1 MPVNSQNDMYFRMK
15 KISNCFEISIEKIS
29 KALKKPLYTQSH
41 LESYEKNPDIILKR
55 NTRLLTAQPTQ

>member
-1 MPVNSQNDMYFRMK
+1 MTCISERKHFQIALKIQFK
-15 KISNCFEISIEKIS
+15 KHQRL
-29 KALKKPLYTQSH
+29 LKKPKTH